1 MIKLESNVAKHILV
15 YGKDK
20 GFSLGY
26 INDDKN
32 TVYNVYIRIL
42 DNFKFIIAENEETEE
57 YYALTGKDKF
67 EIYSEYSEAMSGL
80 KDALT
85 DIVKLLQDDKK
96 EGE

>member
-15 YGKDK
+15 YGTDK

-42 DNFKFIIAENEETEE
+42 DNFEFIIAENEKTEE

-80 KDALT
+80 KDTLN
-85 DIVKLLQDDKK
+85 DLLKILKDEK

>member
-15 YGKDK
+15 YGTDK

-42 DNFKFIIAENEETEE
+42 DNFEFIIAENEIAEE
-57 YYALTGKDKF
+57 YYALTEKDKF

-80 KDALT
+80 KDTLN
-85 DIVKLLQDDKK
+85 DLLKILKDEK

>member
-1 MIKLESNVAKHILV
+1 MIKLESNVAKHLLV
-15 YGKDK
+15 YGEDK

-26 INDDKN
+26 INNDKN

-57 YYALTGKDKF
+57 YYALTGEDKF
-67 EIYSEYSEAMSGL
+67 EIYNEYSETMSGL

>member
-15 YGKDK
+15 YGTDK

-42 DNFKFIIAENEETEE
+42 DNFKFIIAENEKTEE

-80 KDALT
+80 KDTLN
-85 DIVKLLQDDKK
+85 DLLKILKDEK